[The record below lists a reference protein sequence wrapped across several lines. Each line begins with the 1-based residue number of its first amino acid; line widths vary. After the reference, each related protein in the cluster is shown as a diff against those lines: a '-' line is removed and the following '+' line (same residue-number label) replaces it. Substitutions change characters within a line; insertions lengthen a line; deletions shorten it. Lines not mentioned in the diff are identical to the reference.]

1 MSLSLSHVP
10 VPVWIIRCSPQAH
23 AHHALLTPQALMLK
37 ALVHAHAHA
46 LLSSTL
52 THAHGSPQWLMISH
66 AQSLSLSR
74 SSCISR
80 NPILYI
86 PASGDFCF
94 TSDSRTKND
103 FRQARSL
110 TPPKRTFHHTPDTNK
125 NTIHRHHKTNPLPH
139 QGWRREASTTR
150 TTWGVL
156 APCAHPATPR
166 SQLSQLLPCAALL
179 GEGR

>member
-110 TPPKRTFHHTPDTNK
+110 TPPKRTFQRSGKIGKFTKAAFRAELK
-125 NTIHRHHKTNPLPH
+125 NSHFILEVERNCSVFWCARPH
-139 QGWRREASTTR
+139 VGAQIRI
-150 TTWGVL
+150 
-156 APCAHPATPR
+156 R
-166 SQLSQLLPCAALL
+166 S
-179 GEGR
+179 RV